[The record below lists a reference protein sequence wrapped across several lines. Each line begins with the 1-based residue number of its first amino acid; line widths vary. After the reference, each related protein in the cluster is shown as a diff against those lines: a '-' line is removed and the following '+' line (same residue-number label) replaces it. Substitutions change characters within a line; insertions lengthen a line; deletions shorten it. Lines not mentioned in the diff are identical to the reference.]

1 MATNMKDFVEEFIE
15 VQNGIMRDYP
25 DSRGVCH
32 MMHQDIGLGQ
42 TKREDADEQA
52 ERVAEMID
60 DPEIEV
66 DGDSL
71 DFTVEHK
78 ELHEFLRQL
87 MMEATIAG
95 ASPDQLMATMFIVGR
110 RMGMREAADMLS
122 PSDLPST
129 SQEGREAD
137 LGDMDD

>member
-1 MATNMKDFVEEFIE
+1 MAITMQDFVAEFIE
-15 VQNGIMRDYP
+15 VQDGIMRDYP
-25 DSRGVCH
+25 ESRGVCQ
-32 MMHQDIGLGQ
+32 MMHHDLGLGQ

-78 ELHEFLRQL
+78 ELHEFLRQV

-95 ASPDQLMATMFIVGR
+95 AAPDQLMATMFIVGR
-110 RMGMREAADMLS
+110 RMGMRGAAQMLDTTPPAQPEA
-122 PSDLPST
+122 
-129 SQEGREAD
+129 
-137 LGDMDD
+137 